1 MAEANSPLRYPGGKA
16 VLTDFIAA
24 TIEAN
29 GIRECVYAEPYAGGA
44 GAAINLLLAG
54 KVERIILNDADR
66 NIWAFWKSI
75 LDHTDE
81 FLALVDGAQLTVNEW
96 VLQRDA
102 YETPKG
108 RSTLERGFAAFFL
121 NRCNRSGILT
131 NGGVIGG
138 LNQDGKWKIDARF
151 NREGLKRR
159 IERIAAYRDQIE
171 VANMDAI
178 QFLRTH
184 VLSETDR
191 SRFFVYLDPPYFVKG
206 SQLYLNYYQ
215 PSDHADLAQFLR
227 RIERVKWLV
236 TYDNAPEIRQIYDW
250 CNIVDFNLRYSASHG
265 SKQGSEIVI
274 CEDALA
280 LPADALPKLVTP
292 KEAC

>member
-1 MAEANSPLRYPGGKA
+1 MPEANSPLRYPGGKA

-44 GAAINLLLAG
+44 GAAINLLLSG

-75 LDHTDE
+75 LDHTDD
-81 FLALVDGAQLTVNEW
+81 FLDLVNEAQLTVKEW
-96 VLQRDA
+96 ILQREI

-108 RSTLERGFAAFFL
+108 RSTLERGFAAFYL

-138 LNQDGKWKIDARF
+138 LNQEGKWKIDARF
-151 NREGLKRR
+151 NRDGLTRR
-159 IERIAAYRDQIE
+159 IERIAAFREQIE
-171 VANMDAI
+171 VANQDAV
-178 QFLRTH
+178 QFLRDH
-184 VLSETDR
+184 VLSKADR

-206 SQLYLNYYQ
+206 SRLYLNYYQ
-215 PSDHADLAQFLR
+215 PSDHAVLANFLK
-227 RIERVKWLV
+227 RIEHVKWLV
-236 TYDNAPEIRQIYDW
+236 TYDNAPEIRKLYDW
-250 CNIVDFNLRYSASHG
+250 CSIVDFNLRYSAHS

-274 CEDALA
+274 CEESLV
-280 LPADALPKLVTP
+280 LPAAGLPQLITTQV
-292 KEAC
+292 AC